1 MKIFTGTTIEEAQR
15 RAKEELKP
23 KGQRQL
29 VYKVVQEPRH
39 GFFGI
44 GRREAKVAAEIKEP
58 VAEKASQANN
68 SAQDEPH
75 VQTDQELDVQAE
87 MRAHHQLRMKHIEEA
102 SGKLLKYLKDV
113 LKTLNIEAEPVVV
126 NTQSHEILIE
136 VKTDQPGRIIGR
148 HGRRINALEQVS
160 AAFMNYHGVPK
171 MTVILDTS
179 NYRQRRQAAIHQLAQ
194 RAVTEVVASGQ
205 AVFLDPMPARERKQL
220 HQELEKNTHVKTY
233 SHGRE
238 PYRSVVVAPRG

>member
-1 MKIFTGTTIEEAQR
+1 MKIFTGTTVEEAQQ

-23 KGQRQL
+23 RGQQQL
-29 VYKVVQEPRH
+29 VYKVVQAPRH

-58 VAEKASQANN
+58 VAEASQANN
-68 SAQDEPH
+68 SAQAHPH
-75 VQTDQELDVQAE
+75 VQTDQELDSQAE
-87 MRAHHQLRMKHIEEA
+87 MRARHQVRMKHIEEA

-126 NTQSHEILIE
+126 NAQSHEILIE

-160 AAFMNYHGVPK
+160 TAFMNYHGVPK

-220 HQELEKNTHVKTY
+220 HQELEKNAHVKTY

>member
-1 MKIFTGTTIEEAQR
+1 MKIFTGATLEEAQQQ
-15 RAKEELKP
+15 AEEELKP
-23 KGQRQL
+23 RGQQQL

-44 GRREAKVAAEIKEP
+44 GRREAKIEAEIKEP
-58 VAEKASQANN
+58 VAKATSQPND
-68 SAQDEPH
+68 SAQKFH

-87 MRAHHQLRMKHIEEA
+87 MRARHQVRMKHVEEA
-102 SGKLLKYLKDV
+102 SGKLVKYLKDV
-113 LKTLNIEAEPVVV
+113 LKTLNIEVEPVVA
-126 NTQSHEILIE
+126 NAQSHEILVE
-136 VKTDQPGRIIGR
+136 LKTDQPGRIIGR

-179 NYRQRRQAAIHQLAQ
+179 NYRQRRQVAIHQLAQ

-238 PYRSVVVAPRG
+238 PYRSVVVAPRE